1 MNFFLSQTLREDERE
16 MKQSSNPTIINSC
29 TYPCDEKNLPYLII
43 ECSNS
48 DKKLGSC
55 VQD

>member
-1 MNFFLSQTLREDERE
+1 MIFFFAQTLCKDERE

-43 ECSNS
+43 ECSDS

>member
-1 MNFFLSQTLREDERE
+1 MNFFLPQTLREDERE

-43 ECSNS
+43 ECSDS